1 VTPTNPS
8 IPVGATRQFTATAVF
23 TDNSI
28 RDVTASATW
37 SSSDN
42 GVAVVSSSGGGIG
55 RASAVAEGKATI
67 TATYKGLSGSSLLSV
82 AGSVQSISVTPT
94 NPTTVLGLPVT
105 FTATALL
112 SNGSTLVVTNEASW
126 VSSDPTVATVT
137 ANGVATPVKSGT
149 ITVAAGYL
157 GKSGTTTLVVSTATL
172 SSIAVAPTPLS
183 LAKGATQRLTAT
195 GSYSDSS
202 TYDLTNVVTWLSTD
216 ATIASVSNANGSR
229 GLLTAVGTGS
239 AAITANLQTV
249 TSATD
254 AVTVTP

>member
-1 VTPTNPS
+1 
-8 IPVGATRQFTATAVF
+8 
-23 TDNSI
+23 
-28 RDVTASATW
+28 
-37 SSSDN
+37 
-42 GVAVVSSSGGGIG
+42 
-55 RASAVAEGKATI
+55 
-67 TATYKGLSGSSLLSV
+67 
-82 AGSVQSISVTPT
+82 
-94 NPTTVLGLPVT
+94 
-105 FTATALL
+105 
-112 SNGSTLVVTNEASW
+112 
-126 VSSDPTVATVT
+126 
-137 ANGVATPVKSGT
+137 
-149 ITVAAGYL
+149 VAAGYL